1 MAPGPSCLTFFEI
14 IIAMKQITTLCALA
28 LSLGVAQAQDNAEV
42 FNTARDLGCLMCH
55 NPDVKVVGPAFKAV
69 AEKYKDQANA
79 NELLFNKIKNG
90 GMGVWGRVPMPAHNQ
105 VPDEKI
111 HQMVS
116 WVMRGAPAK

>member
-1 MAPGPSCLTFFEI
+1 MNFHMKK
-14 IIAMKQITTLCALA
+14 IALVSALA
-28 LSLGVAQAQDNAEV
+28 MTCVLAQAQDNAEA
-42 FNTARDLGCLMCH
+42 FNTARELGCLMCH

-79 NELLFNKIKNG
+79 SEQLFNKVKNG

-111 HQMVS
+111 HQLVA
-116 WVMRGAPAK
+116 WVLRGSPAK

>member
-1 MAPGPSCLTFFEI
+1 MI
-14 IIAMKQITTLCALA
+14 IHMKKIAFLSVMA
-28 LSLGVAQAQDNAEV
+28 LSVGMAHAQNNAEV

-79 NELLFNKIKNG
+79 NELLFGKVKNG

-111 HQMVS
+111 HQLVA
-116 WVMRGAPAK
+116 WVLNGSPTK